1 MIAASVAAP
10 QTPPKTVAPKTATAA
25 PKTPAKAVPKAAPK
39 AAPKTAAV
47 RPSLL
52 NPSSLKDKAP
62 EQFQARFTTTKGDFV
77 VEVTRAMAPL
87 GADRFYNLVKYGFY
101 NGCSF
106 FRVVPGFV
114 VQFGLGPTP
123 AVNAAWENA
132 KIADDPVQG
141 SNVRGTLSFAT
152 AGPGT
157 RTTQLFISFG
167 DNARLDAM
175 GFAAFGKVVEGMDVV
190 DKINPEY
197 GQEPDQ
203 GRITKEGA
211 AYLKARFPNM
221 DSITKAVIVP
231 PAGSAAPPAPTKKAA
246 PPAAPATKPPAA
258 PATKK

>member
-1 MIAASVAAP
+1 VKRLRFLVFSIIAASVVAA
-10 QTPPKTVAPKTATAA
+10 QTSPKAAA
-25 PKTPAKAVPKAAPK
+25 PKTGTSAPK
-39 AAPKTAAV
+39 SAAPKTAAKTTPKAAV
-47 RPSLL
+47 ARPSLL
-52 NPSSLKDKAP
+52 NPASLKDKAP

-77 VEVTRAMAPL
+77 VEATRAMAPI
-87 GADRFYNLVKYGFY
+87 GTDRFYNLVKYGFY

-123 AVNAAWENA
+123 AVNAAWDNA

-157 RTTQLFISFG
+157 RTTQLFINFA
-167 DNARLDAM
+167 DNSRLDPM
-175 GFAAFGKVVEGMDVV
+175 GFAVFAKVVEGMDVV
-190 DKINPEY
+190 DKIYSGY
-197 GQEPDQ
+197 GQTPDQ

-211 AYLKARFPNM
+211 AYLKATFPDM
-221 DSITKAVIVP
+221 DSITKAVIIP
-231 PAGSAAPPAPTKKAA
+231 PAGSAAPAPAKKAA
-246 PPAAPATKPPAA
+246 PAATPA